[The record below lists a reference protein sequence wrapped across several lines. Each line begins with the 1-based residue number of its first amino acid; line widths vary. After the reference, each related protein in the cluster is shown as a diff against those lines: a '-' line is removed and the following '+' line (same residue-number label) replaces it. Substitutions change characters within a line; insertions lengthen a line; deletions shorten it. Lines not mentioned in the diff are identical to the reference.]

1 MFCIASD
8 ETCSL
13 PSQGMSP
20 HRAKLTGYII
30 TLNKVKGLAR
40 ALPAFSPRLKVFFS
54 VSRIFLPTIFFFKWK
69 KKLIFK
75 WKRKSSGH
83 RNGIIDPLFRQETFH
98 HQNCILDTKNL
109 NRQTSWKARYK
120 KNEFSNRITVTR
132 LTITYQ
138 NVKTWQ
144 KTFVLRTA
152 VLITTFYSKSKSWT
166 RNFSFHKFHDFFF
179 SSKSKPRT
187 RKLSFCLA
195 TPGTKCLAPALLN
208 IIHQYYT

>member
-54 VSRIFLPTIFFFKWK
+54 VSRIFLTTNFFFKWK

-98 HQNCILDTKNL
+98 HRNCILDTKKTEPSNQLKGSIQEKWIFKPYHCYSFDHYISKCKNL
-109 NRQTSWKARYK
+109 T
-120 KNEFSNRITVTR
+120 E
-132 LTITYQ
+132 
-138 NVKTWQ
+138 
-144 KTFVLRTA
+144 
-152 VLITTFYSKSKSWT
+152 
-166 RNFSFHKFHDFFF
+166 NFCFKDSGFNHDFLFKIKILNKKLQFPSISRLFF

-187 RKLSFCLA
+187 RKFSFCLA